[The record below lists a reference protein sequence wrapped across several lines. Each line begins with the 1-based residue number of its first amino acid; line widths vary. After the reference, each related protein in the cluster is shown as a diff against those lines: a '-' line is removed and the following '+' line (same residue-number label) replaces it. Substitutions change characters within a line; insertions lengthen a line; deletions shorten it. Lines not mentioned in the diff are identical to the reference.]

1 MLVLVVLLFHDCCVG
16 YLQDTCMRMSIA
28 RRFDVHY
35 SILHSNM
42 QIFVLCLLLGVGGN
56 GFLLRNLVRVLGFRV

>member
-42 QIFVLCLLLGVGGN
+42 QIFVLCLLLGVGGEW
-56 GFLLRNLVRVLGFRV
+56 FLVEEFSTSLGV